1 MFDSKELRMINRSVF
16 PLMRRVSALHVVVLA
31 GLVAAG
37 LSVSLRAEILEQV
50 LVKVNGDIVTK
61 ADFERMQVEFLR
73 QRPDLQNV
81 TADSPELQ
89 KAVAEST
96 PQLILSA
103 IDELL
108 LVQRGRELGYV
119 MNDEQFKSVLENIKK
134 DNNID
139 TDEKFQEA
147 LKQEGMTLADLRRQL
162 EKNMLETR
170 VQQNEVLAKIS
181 VTEDEARVY
190 YDAHKNEFTTPSEIM
205 LREILITVPTTDR
218 GVNAAQD
225 DAAKAKA
232 EEIRHRLLAGEPFA
246 RLAGEVS
253 DASSKTNGG
262 LIGPIKVDELAP
274 ALQTMLGK
282 IKVGEVSEVI
292 RTQRGYQLLELESRT
307 DTKVKT
313 FEEAHQDISDRIAED
328 KRRGET
334 QKYLEKLRATATI
347 TWHNDELKKAYE
359 QALAERQK
367 QLESEQSAQSR

>member
-1 MFDSKELRMINRSVF
+1 MIKHLIV
-16 PLMRRVSALHVVVLA
+16 
-31 GLVAAG
+31 VAALVTLG
-37 LSVSLRAEILEQV
+37 VSVSLRAEILEQV

-61 ADFERMQVEFLR
+61 SDFERMQVEFLR
-73 QRPDLQNV
+73 QKPELQNV

-119 MNDEQFKSVLENIKK
+119 MTDDQFKGVLDNIKK

-181 VTEDEARVY
+181 VTEDEARAF
-190 YDAHKNEFTTPSEIM
+190 YDAHKNEFTTPSELM
-205 LREILITVPTTDR
+205 LREILIAVPTSDR
-218 GVNAAQD
+218 GVNVAQD
-225 DAAKAKA
+225 DAAKSKA
-232 EEIRHRLLAGEPFA
+232 EDVRHRLLSGEPFA

-253 DASSKTNGG
+253 EAASKANGG
-262 LIGPIKVDELAP
+262 LIGPVKVDELAP
-274 ALQTMLGK
+274 TLQTMLGK
-282 IKVGEVSEVI
+282 MKPGDISEVI
-292 RTQRGYQLLELESRT
+292 RTQRGYQILALESRT
-307 DTKVKT
+307 ETKVKT
-313 FEEAHQDISDRIAED
+313 FDEARQDISDRIADE

-334 QKYLEKLRATATI
+334 QKYLEKLRGSATI

-367 QLESEQSAQSR
+367 QLGSEQGAPAKS